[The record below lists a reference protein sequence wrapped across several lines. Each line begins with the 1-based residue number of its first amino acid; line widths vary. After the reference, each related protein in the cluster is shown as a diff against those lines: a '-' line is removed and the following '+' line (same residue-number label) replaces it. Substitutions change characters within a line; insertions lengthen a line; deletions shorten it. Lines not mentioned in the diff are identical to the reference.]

1 MMTSLSNEL
10 DVITSGQILSIVGS
24 KNSSPSYSTK
34 YSHAD
39 ISQVS
44 VSAKKILCKYY
55 NDIRVDISAK
65 LTGFSRTSYISWISI
80 HAWPCP
86 SGDTLTTC
94 DRTWMPTF
102 PWSPVFTFTSG
113 SITFTGLCSSTNT
126 VEFTNTT
133 IVTFTSLRA
142 GYSLSFRVQIMNK
155 NDPCLILNSDATGDW
170 TRWPWWPKWPC
181 WTEFTWSLTVLCFF
195 RLSFTTNITLM

>member
-44 VSAKKILCKYY
+44 VSAKKILCKYFI
-55 NDIRVDISAK
+55 DIRVDISAK
-65 LTGFSRTSYISWISI
+65 LTGFSRTSNISWISI

-113 SITFTGLCSSTNT
+113 SITFTGLCSCANT

-142 GYSLSFRVQIMNK
+142 GYSLSFRAKDYEQ
-155 NDPCLILNSDATGDW
+155 
-170 TRWPWWPKWPC
+170 
-181 WTEFTWSLTVLCFF
+181 E
-195 RLSFTTNITLM
+195 